1 MENWAAADIWIAAAE
16 AAAAATCAACG
27 CKGPTEPEAFHRRPQ
42 PLTVTPILL
51 ATVLNAQQ
59 NLVKITE
66 WSALSSLCGRREEEG
81 REPPCPFCDI
91 LGSPLREGRQYQQ
104 ILKGLSSEYI
114 HICDEEVTSHKLR
127 NCMCISGCKIWMPLT
142 YLKEASSRLG

>member
-1 MENWAAADIWIAAAE
+1 MENWAAADIWIAAAAAA

-114 HICDEEVTSHKLR
+114 HICEEEVSEQ
-127 NCMCISGCKIWMPLT
+127 ISGPRIRNIWMPLT
-142 YLKEASSRLG
+142 YLKKASSRLG